1 MDTQALARAFNE
13 DEAVWQ
19 RFENRRRL
27 RLRLGIE
34 LLLPTE
40 VLDEIDWIEA
50 EPECRKAWCVAGRFP
65 THRPHTEVPPFIWN
79 AGAGVSQIADC
90 G

>member
-1 MDTQALARAFNE
+1 MDSQELARAFNE

-19 RFENRRRL
+19 CFENRRRL

-50 EPECRKAWCVAGRFP
+50 ERECRKLWCVGEEFP
-65 THRPHTEVPPFIWN
+65 THRPHTEVPSFM
-79 AGAGVSQIADC
+79 
-90 G
+90 